1 MKIYCLSCGSKIEF
15 SPNDKPKFCQGCGKA
30 LDLGSNISS
39 KAKLKKETNVTEEEL
54 NEISLPNINELEI
67 EIETHQVKGE
77 KIESIMGTA
86 EGGQARPDVIRNAQT
101 EEEFLKAFKKEA
113 GSLREGGSNKT

>member
-15 SPNDKPKFCQGCGKA
+15 SPNNKPKFCQGCGKA
-30 LDLGSNISS
+30 LGLGSNIS
-39 KAKLKKETNVTEEEL
+39 KAKSKKETSVTEEEL
-54 NEISLPNINELEI
+54 DEISLPNINELEI

-77 KIESIMGTA
+77 KIESIIGTA
-86 EGGQARPDVIRNAQT
+86 EGQQPRPDVVRNEQT

-113 GSLREGGSNKT
+113 GSLRKGGSNKT